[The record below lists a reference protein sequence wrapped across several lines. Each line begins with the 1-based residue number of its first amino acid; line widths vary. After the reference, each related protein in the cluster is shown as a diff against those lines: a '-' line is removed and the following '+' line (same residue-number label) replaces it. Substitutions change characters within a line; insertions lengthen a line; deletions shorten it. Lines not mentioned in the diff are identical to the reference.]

1 VDIVVEFND
10 SRYIFDESQSRAIV
24 EVTSANKEAVI
35 AMAKALGLE
44 IVTLGTIGGDR
55 LKLNDIEM
63 PLTQLQAIY
72 FDTFARMIEQDL

>member
-1 VDIVVEFND
+1 MDIVVEFND